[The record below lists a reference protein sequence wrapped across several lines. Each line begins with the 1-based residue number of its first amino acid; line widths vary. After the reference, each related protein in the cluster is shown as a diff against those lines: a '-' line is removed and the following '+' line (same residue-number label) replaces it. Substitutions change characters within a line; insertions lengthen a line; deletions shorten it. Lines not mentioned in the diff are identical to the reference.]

1 MSGLR
6 ASPALAIA
14 AWLLLAPA
22 ASAQNLP
29 PADGPELES
38 YCRSTECRRDVVT
51 QVRLLD
57 GRIQE
62 ESKPLHRP
70 AITRSSISVLL
81 GEELQA
87 VPEFDGQIFL
97 GWRAPERRESSRTP
111 VLTFKLNQESDGSI
125 SVGIS
130 NVGPDPVK
138 LRMYIRT
145 PGAREGEYTSS
156 CPVLAGGAVFE
167 YWSRPV
173 IEVIIQEAALL
184 RDAALLC
191 D

>member
-14 AWLLLAPA
+14 VWLLLGPA

-29 PADGPELES
+29 PADGPELEQ
-38 YCRSTECRRDVVT
+38 YCRTAQCRRDVVT
-51 QVRLLD
+51 QVRLVD

-70 AITRSSISVLL
+70 AITRGSISIML

-87 VPEFDGQIFL
+87 VPDFDGETFL
-97 GWRAPERRESSRTP
+97 GWRSPERRESSRTP
-111 VLTFKLNQESDGSI
+111 VLTFKLAQENDGSI
-125 SVGIS
+125 SAAIS
-130 NVGPDPVK
+130 NVGRDPVK

-167 YWSRPV
+167 YWTRPV
-173 IEVIIQEAALL
+173 IEVIVQEAVLL